1 MSILLSETLES
12 YIEEI
17 LKSMDFSSLDTFLNE
32 HMRTKMSFEELIGQI
47 SINGMESLNAENICT
62 LVFDTLLYELSM
74 ARPIFLKMI
83 CFSIL
88 FSVFHRLLVMKNKY
102 ISDMGFLLIYATM
115 MVLLMQSFF
124 LVKDIAMAG
133 MNSMTTFLN
142 ALIPTYTAVLVFS
155 GNAVSGAFFYEIA
168 FGVIYL
174 LEYVLKTFLVPVIHI
189 FVLVLFMNQLFDEDK
204 LSKLAELMEK
214 AVKILLKAAFGGVIG
229 MGVVQSLLTPAK
241 DRVAGNM
248 VLQGMSAIPGV
259 GNTLGSAGEIILSC
273 GMLIKNSV
281 GVAAIVLLVF
291 VAVVPVIKIGCF
303 WLMYHLLSAVLQPVA
318 DKRITECVTAVARGC
333 DLYLKILFYSML
345 LFFILISLV
354 GAATSFIH

>member
-17 LKSMDFSSLDTFLNE
+17 LGNMDFSSLDTFINE
-32 HMRTKMSFEELIGQI
+32 HMRTKMNFEELIAQI
-47 SINGMESLNAENICT
+47 SVDGISAISGEN
-62 LVFDTLLYELSM
+62 LSMMVFDTLLYELSV
-74 ARPIFLKMI
+74 ARPIFLKMLL
-83 CFSIL
+83 FSVL
-88 FSVFHRLLVMKNKY
+88 FSVFHRLLATKNKY

-124 LVKDIAMAG
+124 LVKDITVEG
-133 MNSMTTFLN
+133 MDSLTTFLN
-142 ALIPTYTAVLVFS
+142 ALIPTYAGILAFS

-174 LEYVLKTFLVPVIHI
+174 LEYMIQTFLIPVIHI
-189 FVLVLFMNQLFDEDK
+189 FVLVLFMNQLFEEDK
-204 LSKLAELMEK
+204 LSKLAELLEK
-214 AVKILLKAAFGGVIG
+214 TVKIMLKAAFGGVIG

-248 VLQGMSAIPGV
+248 VLQGMSSIPGV
-259 GNTLGSAGEIILSC
+259 GNTLGSVGEIILSC

-281 GVAAIVLLVF
+281 GVVALVILVF

-303 WLMYHLLSAVLQPVA
+303 WLMYHLLSAVLQPIA
-318 DKRITECVTAVARGC
+318 DKRVTECVSAVARGC
-333 DLYLKILFYSML
+333 DLYLKIIIYSMM
-345 LFFILISLV
+345 LFFILIAMV